1 MPFRKSTFLL
11 AFFLVIV
18 LTCSAMAQNATVR
31 ISVEPNQAYIFV
43 DGKAI
48 GHGHRTLAVA
58 PGHHTIAVRNYGYK
72 PDVREVDLAA
82 GRNPKLDI
90 TLEALGGPVTAAFG
104 IIQIEGVPHTAVLL
118 NGKQPE
124 YFVGHGD
131 EFNNHIWWKQ
141 QLLVPAGTHEVSLQS
156 AEGVFWTGKL
166 EVGANKRVILYTND
180 RDQPKIVVKDWPEGS
195 AMKAVPRF
203 TAGTASATVAIAPVT
218 GAFGASPKQI
228 DCGGSAKLAWNTT
241 ETLHTNITSD
251 SGNYN
256 GLAPVGEQ
264 TVSPRKTT
272 TYHFLTSGPGGI
284 IESSETVVVNS
295 GVQASLNG
303 TPEVHYLR
311 VGDKVLQQDRAT
323 VNWTTGNADNVVVDQ
338 GKVNGAGENTL
349 VVAPEKTSYGPV
361 DETKS
366 YTMVA
371 SNICGG
377 SETKQG
383 TIHLTGLVE
392 PMISSVFFPTA
403 YPVRNEPNKGLLP
416 SQQAQLDRVA
426 AIFKEYLKTAPVAK
440 LTLTGMAD
448 VRGNVKDNYSLS
460 ERRVSIVKEYLVAKG
475 IPADSI
481 LSVAKGE
488 EAPLDQATVEQ
499 LEAQNPQQPPAGRAP
514 DAKSKWLAYNRRVD
528 ITIEPAALASA
539 RFYPNQADDLEML
552 LNPKRVD
559 SKIFDA
565 VPTKAVVAANE

>member
-18 LTCSAMAQNATVR
+18 FTCSAMAQNATVKV
-31 ISVEPNQAYIFV
+31 SVKPNQAYIFV

-48 GHGHRTLAVA
+48 GHGHRTLGLA

-82 GRNPKLDI
+82 GRNPDLDI
-90 TLEALGGPVTAAFG
+90 TLELLGGPVSTTFG
-104 IIQIEGVPHTAVLL
+104 VIQVEGIPHTAVLL
-118 NGKQPE
+118 NGKHPE

-131 EFNNHIWWKQ
+131 EFNNHLIWKQ
-141 QLLVPAGTHEVSLQS
+141 QLLVPAGTHEVSLLG
-156 AEGVFWTGKL
+156 ADGIFWSGKL
-166 EVGANKRVILYTND
+166 EVGTNKRVILYTGD
-180 RDQPKIVVKDWPEGS
+180 RDQPKVVVKDWPQGS
-195 AMKAVPRF
+195 AMSSAPRF
-203 TAGTASATVAIAPVT
+203 AAGTASATVAIAPVT
-218 GAFGASPKQI
+218 GTFAVSPKQI
-228 DCGGSAKLAWNTT
+228 DCGASAQLTWNTT
-241 ETLHTNITSD
+241 ETLYTDITSN
-251 SGNYN
+251 SGNLN
-256 GLAPVGEQ
+256 GLALTGEQ

-272 TYHFLTSGPGGI
+272 TYHFRTSGPGGI
-284 IESSETVVVNS
+284 IEASETLVVNP
-295 GVQASLNG
+295 GVQATLTG

-311 VGDKVLQQDRAT
+311 VGDKVLQQDPAT
-323 VNWTTGNADNVVVDQ
+323 LSWTTGNADNVIVDQ

-349 VVAPEKTSYGPV
+349 VVAPEKTTYGPV

-366 YTMVA
+366 YTLVA
-371 SNICGG
+371 SNVCGG

-383 TIHLTGLVE
+383 TVHLVGLVE
-392 PMISSVFFPTA
+392 PMISSIFFPTA
-403 YPVRNEPNKGLLP
+403 YPVRNQPNTGLLP

-426 AIFKEYLKTAPVAK
+426 TVFKEYLKTVPTAK

-448 VRGNVKDNYSLS
+448 VRGNPKDNYSLS
-460 ERRVSIVKEYLVAKG
+460 ERRVSVVKDYLVAKG
-475 IPADSI
+475 IPAESI
-481 LSVAKGE
+481 ISVAKGE
-488 EAPLDQATVEQ
+488 EAPLDQTAVEE
-499 LEAQNPQQPPAGRAP
+499 LEAQNPQQAPAGRVF

-528 ITIEPAALASA
+528 IAIEPAALASA

-565 VPTKAVVAANE
+565 LAPKAVMAANQ